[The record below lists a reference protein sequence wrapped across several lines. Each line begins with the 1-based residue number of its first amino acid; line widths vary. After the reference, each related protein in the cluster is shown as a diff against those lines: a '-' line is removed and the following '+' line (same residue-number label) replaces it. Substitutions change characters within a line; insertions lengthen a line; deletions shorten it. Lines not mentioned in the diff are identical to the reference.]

1 MRSEGRFKDSLRDDD
16 DFQSDDNDSK
26 NKNKGGPRR
35 SKHLGN
41 KLGIEPNRKNSMNT
55 TQYWNYK

>member
-16 DFQSDDNDSK
+16 DLQSDDNDSK

-55 TQYWNYK
+55 T